1 MQVTY
6 SEGVHRL
13 LADSQDAAGRYR
25 HRFVHTEHLLIGLL
39 NERSS
44 GTRLLK
50 TLGYDRNS
58 LRKACEKQCKRGE
71 HAMESNRK
79 LTQRVQEI
87 MAVSKMKMTEYG
99 HAELDTRHILMG
111 ILLEPDGIAGNILRE
126 AGVTPTALE
135 AAILSPDS
143 AAMESASHSHRPS
156 GRYVSMERPLWKRFL
171 RV

>member
-1 MQVTY
+1 MQVVY

-39 NERSS
+39 EERSS

-50 TLGYDRNS
+50 TLGFDRS
-58 LRKACEKQCKRGE
+58 ALKQECEKRCKRGE
-71 HAMESNRK
+71 HAMQENRK

-87 MAVSKMKMTEYG
+87 MAVSKMKMAEMG
-99 HAELDTRHILMG
+99 HDKLDTRHILYG
-111 ILLEPDGIAGNILRE
+111 IVCEPDGIAGHVLRE
-126 AGVTPTALE
+126 AGLSTQALE
-135 AAILSPDS
+135 AAIRSDVTETEEAPS
-143 AAMESASHSHRPS
+143 RRRRSSRSEPRPI
-156 GRYVSMERPLWKRFL
+156 WKRLL

>member
-25 HRFVHTEHLLIGLL
+25 HRFVHTEHLLIGMLT
-39 NERSS
+39 ERSS

-50 TLGYDRNS
+50 SLGYDRNE

-79 LTQRVQEI
+79 LTQRVQDI
-87 MAVSKMKMTEYG
+87 MAVARMKMKEYG
-99 HAELDTRHILMG
+99 HDELDTRHILLG
-111 ILLEPDGIAGNILRE
+111 IILEPEGIAGNVLRD
-126 AGVTPTALE
+126 AGLTVTALE
-135 AAILSPDS
+135 AAILSPDA
-143 AAMESASHSHRPS
+143 AAMETSSHSHRS
-156 GRYVSMERPLWKRFL
+156 SSRYAAVERPLWKRFL

>member
-25 HRFVHTEHLLIGLL
+25 HRFVHTEHLLLGLL
-39 NERSS
+39 SERSS

-50 TLGYDRNS
+50 TLGYDRDA
-58 LRKACEKQCKRGE
+58 LRKACEKQCHRGE
-71 HAMESNRK
+71 NAMESNRK

-87 MAVSKMKMTEYG
+87 MAVAKMKMKEFG
-99 HAELDTRHILMG
+99 HEELDTRHILLG
-111 ILLEPDGIAGNILRE
+111 ILLEPDGIAGNVLRQ
-126 AGVTPTALE
+126 AGLTAPTVE
-135 AAILSPDS
+135 AAIVAADLAPLESPS
-143 AAMESASHSHRPS
+143 SHRSS
-156 GRYVSMERPLWKRFL
+156 GRFDAMPRPLWKRLL

>member
-99 HAELDTRHILMG
+99 HEELDTRHILMG
-111 ILLEPDGIAGNILRE
+111 ILMEPDGIAGNILRE
-126 AGVTPTALE
+126 AGLTVNALQ
-135 AAILSPDS
+135 AALLSPAA
-143 AAMESASHSHRPS
+143 AAMEGASQSQRSS
-156 GRYVSMERPLWKRFL
+156 GRYVAMERPLWKRFL